1 MPGSPPV
8 SDDTGPLPPAEA
20 RRRVRTMSVTDSPA
34 PLRAVPFRAPTAR
47 LARRSEEASA
57 GRGGPDGVWWPRSR
71 DLPRELSALAD
82 VLDPLWGRLV
92 QVTVDP
98 RHWQGIPSAVVV
110 NGYAV
115 RVGRFASGPAAH
127 GITLLSYSAGRW
139 NLLVIPP
146 ETESPSAARLMTTV
160 SAATAP
166 STAARS

>member
-1 MPGSPPV
+1 
-8 SDDTGPLPPAEA
+8 
-20 RRRVRTMSVTDSPA
+20 
-34 PLRAVPFRAPTAR
+34 
-47 LARRSEEASA
+47 
-57 GRGGPDGVWWPRSR
+57 VWWPRSR

-92 QVTVDP
+92 RVTVDP
-98 RHWQGIPSAVVV
+98 RHWQSIPSAVVV

-115 RVGRFASGPAAH
+115 RVGWFASGPAAH

-146 ETESPSAARLMTTV
+146 ETESPSAARLMSTV

>member
-1 MPGSPPV
+1 MPVSLPV
-8 SDDTGPLPPAEA
+8 SDDTGLLPPAGA
-20 RRRVRTMSVTDSPA
+20 RRRVRAMSVTDSPP

-47 LARRSEEASA
+47 LALRSDDAST

-82 VLDPLWGRLV
+82 VLDPLWGRIV
-92 QVTVDP
+92 RVTVDP
-98 RHWQGIPSAVVV
+98 RHWQGIPDRVVV

-115 RVGRFASGPAAH
+115 QVGRFASGPASH

-146 ETESPSAARLMTTV
+146 ETQASSAARLMATV
-160 SAATAP
+160 GAYP
-166 STAARS
+166 GP